1 MLPKNSEEIEQLV
14 LKHKCFALSD
24 SREKTL
30 EKYLKTTMHVN
41 ICTSYLNSRNSV
53 VKFHPKAKPLGEQWT
68 LTSDNN
74 DNMKDNSSMLT
85 ILPGR
90 EESKIVDVYRYF
102 LRKNFARLSDYSP
115 GNVLKKGCH
124 LWWCIWNGLTHA
136 YTIGKCFSCSVNF
149 CS

>member
-14 LKHKCFALSD
+14 LKRNCFALSD

-30 EKYLKTTMHVN
+30 EKYLKTTMHLC
-41 ICTSYLNSRNSV
+41 ICTSYLDPSDAIVNFKPN
-53 VKFHPKAKPLGEQWT
+53 AKPLGEQWT
-68 LTSDNN
+68 RTSDYH
-74 DNMKDNSSMLT
+74 DNMSDNSSMLA

-102 LRKNFARLSDYSP
+102 RRKNFARLSDYSA
-115 GNVLKKGCH
+115 GNVFKKGCP

-136 YTIGKCFSCSVNF
+136 YTIGKCFSCSVHF
-149 CS
+149 